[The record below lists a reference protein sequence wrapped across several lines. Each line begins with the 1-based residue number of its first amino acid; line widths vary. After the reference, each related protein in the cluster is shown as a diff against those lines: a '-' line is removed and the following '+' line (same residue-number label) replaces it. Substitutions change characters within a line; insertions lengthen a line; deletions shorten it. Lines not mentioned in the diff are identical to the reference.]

1 MKMLIY
7 YAAKHLGLFR
17 LSRRLFRGRLLI
29 LCYHGF
35 EVADEAA
42 FMPGVFMRQATFT
55 RRLQALAAGGHPVLP
70 LAEALER
77 LAAGTLPDNTICLT
91 IDDGFYSVLDK
102 AAPLLSKYGFPSTL
116 YVTSYYVEKGTPV
129 YRLVIQYLLWK
140 TKQRTVAI
148 EPARWGLRGS
158 YSLTDPTLRA
168 ELCRKLIEYGEKHC
182 NESARQQLCHELGEL
197 LGVSYQEILDDRRL
211 SLLTPAEIRRLH
223 QGGMDIQLHTRR
235 HQLCGQNRQD
245 LAKEVVE
252 NAHDLHAILPKPY
265 AHFCYPSGAWQPHH
279 PQWLEALGVASA
291 TTCDSGMN
299 TAATNR
305 LALYRVLDSESLR
318 DIVFEAEING
328 FGELLRVLSGR
339 RRQSDGWRQR
349 AAAPS
354 VEFPQGVLTAASRA
368 TSKESVAS

>member
-1 MKMLIY
+1 MKILVY

-17 LSRRLFRGRLLI
+17 LSRWLFRSRLLI

-35 EVADEAA
+35 EIADEAA
-42 FMPGVFMRQATFT
+42 FMPGVFMRQGTFA

-77 LAAGTLPDNTICLT
+77 LAAGMLPDNTICLT
-91 IDDGFYSVLDK
+91 IDDGFYSVFDK
-102 AAPLLSKYGFPSTL
+102 AAPLLSKHGFPSTL

-140 TKQRTVAI
+140 TKQKTVSI

-158 YSLTDPTLRA
+158 YSVVDPVARA
-168 ELCRKLIEYGEKHC
+168 ELCRRLIEYGEKHC

-223 QGGMDIQLHTRR
+223 QRGMDIQLHTRR
-235 HQLCGQNRQD
+235 HQLCGENKQD
-245 LAKEVVE
+245 LVTEVVE

-279 PQWLEALGVASA
+279 PQWLEALGIASA

-305 LALYRVLDSESLR
+305 LALYRVLDSESLS
-318 DIVFEAEING
+318 DIVFEAEISG
-328 FGELLRVLSGR
+328 FGELVRILSGR
-339 RRQSDGWRQR
+339 RRRSDARRQR
-349 AAAPS
+349 AAVPS
-354 VEFPQGVLTAASRA
+354 AAFPLGVLPAARRVS
-368 TSKESVAS
+368 SEESVVS